1 MAYNLSMKI
10 IFYTK
15 TNEEIPVQDFLRSLD
30 PKLRRKTT
38 EKLLYLQEKGF
49 QLKEPDVKKLH
60 LNYKQGE
67 LPIWELRTKLGTN
80 ITRIFYFFWDGDS
93 IVLTNGFIKKSMKTP
108 PNEIQKARLYQKDY
122 QLQKK
127 KE

>member
-1 MAYNLSMKI
+1 MKKYQYKI
-10 IFYTK
+10 
-15 TNEEIPVQDFLRSLD
+15 FLRSLD
-30 PKLRRKTT
+30 PKFRRKTT